1 MHSIDWRRPRAHWR
15 AHAQRDQKEI
25 LQKIASARSGGFGYL
40 HYRDIVFL
48 APAEGTAPR
57 CGSVRQARA
66 ACSAISRSRK
76 HDDISTLKMTGP
88 RIEQILSKIAAVDV
102 AIYLISK
109 AKSAVSDLP
118 QKKRGRTRTKKA
130 RRRVLKISENFENE
144 DSFANVPASNRFVA
158 HVILN
163 RDHYRNN

>member
-118 QKKRGRTRTKKA
+118 QKKARSNQNEESSKKS
-130 RRRVLKISENFENE
+130 LENFRE
-144 DSFANVPASNRFVA
+144 F
-158 HVILN
+158 
-163 RDHYRNN
+163 